1 MFCWPSDVG
10 RGRGGLVLLFSHRLK
25 LKLKLQGVQVETKMK
40 GLVGCKSVEV
50 LKEFVSL
57 CYTLSSIL
65 QSCANVIYSS

>member
-1 MFCWPSDVG
+1 MFCWPSVVG

-25 LKLKLQGVQVETKMK
+25 LKLKLKGVPVETKMK
-40 GLVGCKSVEV
+40 KLVGCKSVEV